1 MSKGGAG
8 KVYFVLY
15 LAVILELLII
25 FIERDEAEEGLRR
38 EQEQAI
44 QIVQTILSQL
54 QTGSGAT
61 DISANPKDQIVLDE
75 DQPGG
80 TARNYQLYVS
90 VGDARNVMQVPGKP
104 PVKGDDIPVLDYF
117 ISHTSD
123 FSRADSAL
131 GSDTTDIEGGEQI
144 FHAALGTEMDGYD
157 KPRLIS
163 GTTIQSATPDSYF
176 QLNAEA
182 TAAAVA
188 KGQKVKVFNV
198 NFQPKSGTG
207 WYRLRFASQTNKIL
221 GIGGTEVHD
230 DDTVR
235 IGNVK
240 LTVKQLKQVQR
251 SMAKRK
257 VAGQTESPVVQYINK
272 LLEPGAYKNFIENKS
287 ANAFNIRVIPP
298 KKPDAKE
305 PVAAIALARD
315 TAYWYE
321 GAPFSVRVTVGPKE
335 ATKSVPGTLT
345 PYNPEQNEF
354 IMTLNSPSV
363 GYNPI
368 IVKASNAGKTATA
381 ERTLYVEKPEMKG
394 GTDKQLAIDR
404 SKILRATIGKKYNP
418 STEWKSTT
426 IPADQ
431 YQTKVYFNGVQ
442 VFNKPGTSF
451 RDAELDPLIV
461 PENLTDPTKL
471 VTEVY
476 WKPNGTN
483 DSSQWVKLLSNQ
495 PNTNAVVPLGEK
507 RMTISWP
514 APDIVE
520 GAEDKEAIL
529 TPSQQS
535 WTWPMTIKQTVGRQS
550 YGLVEPPGVSC
561 NDCEEFGLGVRMIP
575 GADPTQWSMIVSV
588 TDPKKLKASINGKR
602 FEVPVT
608 MRGKGNSQ
616 NTASIFFTIAVRR

>member
-75 DQPGG
+75 EQPGG
-80 TARNYQLYVS
+80 TSRNYQLVVS
-90 VGDARNVMQVPGKP
+90 VGDAKNIMQVPGKEA
-104 PVKGDDIPVLDYF
+104 VHGDDIPRLDYF
-117 ISHTSD
+117 VSHTSD
-123 FSRADSAL
+123 FNRADSAL
-131 GSDTTDIEGGEQI
+131 GTDTADIEGGTSI
-144 FHAALGTEMDGYD
+144 FQASLGTDFDGYD
-157 KPRLIS
+157 KPRAIS
-163 GTTIQSATPDSYF
+163 GTSPPTSDPQNYF
-176 QLNAEA
+176 NLNAAA
-182 TAAAVA
+182 TASAVA
-188 KGQKVKVFNV
+188 QGKKVKIFNV
-198 NFQPKSGTG
+198 NFKPTSGPG

-230 DDTVR
+230 DDTIR

-257 VAGQTESPVVQYINK
+257 VAGSEESPVITYINK
-272 LLEPGAYKNFIENKS
+272 LLEPGAYKGFIDNQS

-298 KKPDAKE
+298 KKQEAKD

-335 ATKSVPGTLT
+335 AQKSFPGSLSDV
-345 PYNPEQNEF
+345 NPAQNEYL
-354 IMTLNSPSV
+354 MTLNSPAV
-363 GYNPI
+363 GQTPI
-368 IVKASNAGKTATA
+368 IVKAVNAGKQAMA
-381 ERTLYVEKPEMKG
+381 ERTLVVEKPQLKG
-394 GTDKQLAIDR
+394 GTEKQLAIDR
-404 SKILRATIGKKYNP
+404 SRILRATIGKKYNP
-418 STEWKSTT
+418 STEWVSTT

-431 YQTKVYFNGVQ
+431 YQTKVFFNGTE

-461 PENLTDPTKL
+461 PENLTDGTKL

-476 WKPNGTN
+476 WKPNGNPDPST
-483 DSSQWVKLLSNQ
+483 WVKLLS
-495 PNTNAVVPLGEK
+495 TNPASTGVVPLGEK
-507 RMTISWP
+507 RMTVSWP
-514 APDIVE
+514 APDITE
-520 GAEDKEAIL
+520 GAEDAEAIL
-529 TPSQQS
+529 TPSQMT
-535 WTWPMTIKQTVGRQS
+535 WTWPLTIKQQVGRQS
-550 YGLVEPPGVSC
+550 YGVVEAPAASC
-561 NDCEEFGLGVRMIP
+561 TDCDEYGISVRMIP
-575 GADPTQWSMIVSV
+575 GADPTQWSVIATVS
-588 TDPKKLKASINGKR
+588 DPKKLKGSINGKR
-602 FEVPVT
+602 FEIAIT
-608 MRGKGNSQ
+608 MRGKGNAQ
-616 NTASIFFTIAVRR
+616 NTASKFFTVAVRR